1 MSADSLQR
9 KLQDAVD
16 VMLDSID
23 KDRMRPLQK
32 STYLKMAACFDSRS
46 ATSPQIENC
55 IHNSSAKVQM
65 SQQIIQ
71 QEMNSFQS
79 RLQRCMA
86 DCEDSVRDKFP
97 NITSEQQQ
105 SQAQGQLISGMSQ
118 CVDKHISLL
127 KSVKSKIES
136 DIDKIK

>member
-23 KDRMRPLQK
+23 KERMRPMQK

-46 ATSPQIENC
+46 ATAPQIENC
-55 IHNSSAKVQM
+55 IHNSSAKVQVC
-65 SQQIIQ
+65 QQIIQ

-105 SQAQGQLISGMSQ
+105 SQAQGQLLSGMSQ

-127 KSVKSKIES
+127 KSVKHKIES
-136 DIDKIK
+136 DMDKVK

>member
-1 MSADSLQR
+1 MSAESLQR

-23 KDRMRPLQK
+23 KEKMRPLQK
-32 STYLKMAACFDSRS
+32 STYLKMAACFESKS
-46 ATSPQIENC
+46 ATAPQIENC
-55 IHNSSAKVQM
+55 IHNSSNKVQI

-86 DCEDSVRDKFP
+86 DCEDVVRDKFP

-105 SQAQGQLISGMSQ
+105 SQAQGQLLQGMSG
-118 CVDKHISLL
+118 CVDKHIALL
-127 KSVKSKIES
+127 KSVKYKIES
-136 DIDKIK
+136 DIDKVK